1 MVRSILASKLKVVM
15 AVELFDFKNQKF
27 FELSFKFHLHGL
39 QKEQAHFLLLEKL
52 HSYQHMSS

>member
-15 AVELFDFKNQKF
+15 VVELFDFKNQKF
-27 FELSFKFHLHGL
+27 FGSSFMFHLHGL
-39 QKEQAHFLLLEKL
+39 RMEQAHFLLLEKL